1 MRYCPNYIFA
11 FLFVLSSSF
20 LSLGQADSTSVSDT
34 AVVNSEINW
43 LSMEE
48 AYELNKTNPKKWMI
62 DVSTEWC
69 GWCKRMDATTFSDPI
84 IIKYVNENYYA
95 VALDGEEKED
105 IVLDST
111 TFKFVAEGRRGY
123 NELPATLMQGKM
135 SYPTIIFMNS
145 EMQVYQALPGYK
157 SNKDLHPILIFIQ
170 DFEKNP
176 NRTWEAYMETYV
188 SPYPKE

>member
-1 MRYCPNYIFA
+1 MNFLKNHFFV
-11 FLFVLSSSF
+11 FLFAVGSTFWCSAQS
-20 LSLGQADSTSVSDT
+20 DSTSVSET
-34 AVVNSEINW
+34 ASAKHAIHW

-48 AYELNKTNPKKWMI
+48 AYKLNKAEPKKWMI

-69 GWCKRMDATTFSDPI
+69 GWCKRMDASTFSDSI
-84 IIKYVNENYYA
+84 IIQYVNDNYYA

-105 IVLDST
+105 IVLDDQ
-111 TFKFVAEGRRGY
+111 TFKFIAEGRRGY

-157 SNKDLHPILIFIQ
+157 SNKDLHPILLFIQ
-170 DFEKNP
+170 TLELNP
-176 NRTWEAYMETYV
+176 GRTWEDYLKSYV
-188 SPYPKE
+188 SPYPE